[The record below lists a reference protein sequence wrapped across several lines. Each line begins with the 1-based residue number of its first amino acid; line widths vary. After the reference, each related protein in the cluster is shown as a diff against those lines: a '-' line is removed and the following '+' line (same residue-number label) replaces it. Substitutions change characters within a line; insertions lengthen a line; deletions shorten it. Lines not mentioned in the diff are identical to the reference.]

1 LIFIPSTIATF
12 GPKLEKNTG
21 SVNFQQNPI
30 TYYGISKLH
39 IEKLGSY
46 YHKNFNTDFR
56 CLRYPPIIS
65 PYEIDSNGPASY
77 ASEVIHSLLKSQPY
91 TIYIDPEISLS
102 MMYIKDCVRATIE
115 LIEAGNSYLTTRV
128 YNINGFSLSA
138 KQFMKELK
146 KSIQINNIDYKID
159 NTKNEIAKSWTVNLD
174 DDLSIKDWGWKPQIL
189 NTKKLMEALLMEIA
203 ELYRK

>member
-1 LIFIPSTIATF
+1 
-12 GPKLEKNTG
+12 
-21 SVNFQQNPI
+21 
-30 TYYGISKLH
+30 
-39 IEKLGSY
+39 
-46 YHKNFNTDFR
+46 
-56 CLRYPPIIS
+56 
-65 PYEIDSNGPASY
+65 
-77 ASEVIHSLLKSQPY
+77 
-91 TIYIDPEISLS
+91 
-102 MMYIKDCVRATIE
+102 MYIKDCVRATIE